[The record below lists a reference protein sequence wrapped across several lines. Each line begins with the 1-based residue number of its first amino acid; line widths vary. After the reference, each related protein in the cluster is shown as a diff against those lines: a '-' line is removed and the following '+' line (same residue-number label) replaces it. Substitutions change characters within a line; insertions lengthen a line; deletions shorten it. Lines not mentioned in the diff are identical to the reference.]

1 MENGASASWK
11 DVFSFLVSR
20 GLPETLL
27 WDMCVSPDEA
37 ALMHDLIVEAEAKRV
52 LEVGTFVGLSTAL
65 LAMEVGRDGSVVACD
80 LDLPVPLQAR
90 DTRYVERFGE
100 ISDLRESHSALFY
113 VRSVLNRFGVSDRV
127 QLLAGCFS
135 CPPQGEFA
143 EQIRGFG
150 LDIDIMP
157 VVGTA
162 AAPASPYDLVF
173 IDGDHHASAVYR
185 DLSLC
190 HQFLAPAGKIVLHDV
205 GGGWGHEVRAGID
218 RFLNENPGYSLS
230 ASENIGLLQG
240 S

>member
-1 MENGASASWK
+1 MQNGALAVWE
-11 DVFSFLVSR
+11 DVFAFLVSS

-27 WDMCVSPDEA
+27 RDMCVSPDEA
-37 ALMHDLIVEAEAKRV
+37 ARMHNLIVEVQAKRI

-100 ISDLRESHSALFY
+100 IATIREPHSALFY
-113 VRSVLNRFGVSDRV
+113 VRSVLDEFGVSDRV

-143 EQIRGFG
+143 EQIRRFG
-150 LDIDIMP
+150 LDIDCMP
-157 VVGTA
+157 VVGA
-162 AAPASPYDLVF
+162 AAAAGNPYDLVF
-173 IDGDHHASAVYR
+173 IDGDHYAPSVYS

-190 HQFLAPAGKIVLHDV
+190 HQFPEPARTIVLHDV
-205 GGGWGHEVRAGID
+205 GGGWGREVRAGID
-218 RFLNENPGYSLS
+218 CFLRENPAYSLS
-230 ASENIGLLQG
+230 LSENVGLLQR